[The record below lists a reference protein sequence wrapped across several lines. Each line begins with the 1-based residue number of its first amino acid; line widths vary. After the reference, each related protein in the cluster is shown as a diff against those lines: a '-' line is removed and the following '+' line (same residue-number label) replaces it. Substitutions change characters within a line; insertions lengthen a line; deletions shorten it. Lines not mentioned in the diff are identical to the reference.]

1 MAKRIRLVMRQRYN
15 EITFSFPTALLAG
28 MFMDE
33 AIVSADADFGELEFR
48 ITVEDE
54 EDPVKDNEEKEGNAD
69 AGETAENTDED

>member
-54 EDPVKDNEEKEGNAD
+54 EDPVEDNEEKGGNAD

>member
-54 EDPVKDNEEKEGNAD
+54 EEKDTEEKEDDVDGIQTS
-69 AGETAENTDED
+69 ES